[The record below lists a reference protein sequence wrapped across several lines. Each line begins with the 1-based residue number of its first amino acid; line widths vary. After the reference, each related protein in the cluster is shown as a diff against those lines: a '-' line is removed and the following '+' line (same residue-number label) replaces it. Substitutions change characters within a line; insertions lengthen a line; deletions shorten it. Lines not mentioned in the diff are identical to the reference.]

1 MMIWMGYGVSTY
13 LDQLELLPLVLASD
27 VGSKVYLSFWSIS
40 NQVYFAL
47 YLTIHIVRT
56 AKQPLSTLGLFS
68 YDNKFR

>member
-27 VGSKVYLSFWSIS
+27 VGSRVYLSFWSIS

-56 AKQPLSTLGLFS
+56 ANQPLFTLGLFS